1 MVIAHSVEVEK
12 TALKSGGVMLTVTFR
27 NNEDGSV
34 ICSKKQKCFGSDEA
48 IDRMVPAI
56 AEGLKEDN
64 LELFERE
71 PTEIERLAE
80 MEGMKY
86 GNESSE
92 G

>member
-1 MVIAHSVEVEK
+1 MVIAHSIEVEK
-12 TALKSGGVMLTVTFR
+12 TALENGGVMVTVSFR
-27 NNEDGSV
+27 NKEDNTI
-34 ICSKKQKCFGSDEA
+34 ICSRKQKCFGSDEA
-48 IDRMVPAI
+48 IGRMVPAI

-71 PTEIERLAE
+71 PTEAEKLAE
-80 MEGMKY
+80 LEGMNY